1 MERLST
7 AVYARGPCFIR
18 NSNDVDKDWIEWGV
32 SKTGRTC
39 RALCP
44 GVRKYLELGC
54 ARASTSFT
62 DNERSARELF
72 EGKPEVRGVAAHNAN
87 LMTRLLPLDSSGT
100 PCQIAELDHKLN

>member
-18 NSNDVDKDWIEWGV
+18 NSNDVDKDLIEWGV

-44 GVRKYLELGC
+44 GLRKYLELGC
-54 ARASTSFT
+54 ARAKHFILTMKNLLVNYSKVS
-62 DNERSARELF
+62 LKF
-72 EGKPEVRGVAAHNAN
+72 EEWRPT
-87 LMTRLLPLDSSGT
+87 MQT
-100 PCQIAELDHKLN
+100 